1 MKELLLNLDRIQK
14 DKIKNGITI
23 NYVID
28 YGIMC
33 MVNYTIGDCIYNKD
47 LYYHKQYARDV
58 DILLSEL
65 RRGGI
70 IV

>member
-1 MKELLLNLDRIQK
+1 MSLLLNLERINN
-14 DKIKNGITI
+14 DKNKYGITI

-28 YGIMC
+28 CGIMC

-47 LYYHKQYARDV
+47 LYYNKPYARDV
-58 DILLSEL
+58 DMLLYEL